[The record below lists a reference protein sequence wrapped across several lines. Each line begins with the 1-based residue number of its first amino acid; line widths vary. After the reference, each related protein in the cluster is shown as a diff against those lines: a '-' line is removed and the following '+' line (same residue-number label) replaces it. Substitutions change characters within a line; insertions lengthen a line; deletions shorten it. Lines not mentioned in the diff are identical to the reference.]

1 MKRFELYAGVN
12 GAGKTTLYQIQNTK
26 TSPRVNTDEIVVE
39 LGLDWRSSDAQRRAS
54 KISIEKIQNY
64 MREGI
69 SFNQET
75 TLAGRTIKKQIREM
89 KKQGYQ
95 IYLYYV
101 GVSEP
106 KIAVERVKYR
116 VTQGG
121 HGIPEEDIYRRYERS
136 LQNLIEIAP
145 FCDQIEIYDNS
156 NYYHLAYLKDK
167 KGVFVQSNQTF
178 QWSEKVMN
186 QLANISLL

>member
-26 TSPRVNTDEIVVE
+26 NLPRVNTDEIVVE
-39 LGLDWRSSDAQRRAS
+39 LGLDWRSSDAQRRAG
-54 KISIEKIQNY
+54 KISIEKIKNY
-64 MREGI
+64 IREGI

-75 TLAGRTIKKQIREM
+75 TLAGRTIKKQIKEM

-116 VTQGG
+116 VKQGG
-121 HGIPEEDIYRRYERS
+121 HGIPEDDIYRRYERS

-178 QWSEKVMN
+178 QWIEKVMN

>member
-26 TSPRVNTDEIVVE
+26 TLPRVNTDEIVVE
-39 LGLDWRSSDAQRRAS
+39 LGLDWRSPEAQRRAG

-64 MREGI
+64 IREGI

-75 TLAGRTIKKQIREM
+75 TLAGRTIKKQIKEM

-106 KIAVERVKYR
+106 KIAIERVKYR

-136 LQNLIEIAP
+136 LQNLIEIVP
-145 FCDQIEIYDNS
+145 FCDRIEIYDNS

-167 KGVFVQSNQTF
+167 KGAVVQSNQTF
-178 QWSEKVMN
+178 LWIKNVMN
-186 QLANISLL
+186 QLENISIL